1 MLGVSVLLSFSNS
14 FQSKDSHR
22 FGAMAGVIMV
32 EGCRQVSD
40 FCQIRFVDMQDPTK
54 PCAAFAPRAPVL
66 ATDSTTVLTT
76 NSTTLLT
83 TDSTTV
89 LTTDSTTVL
98 TTDSTTTTIPNL
110 PSDAGNNNGQS
121 KSDSSDD

>member
-1 MLGVSVLLSFSNS
+1 MLGVSVVLSFSNS

-22 FGAMAGVIMV
+22 YGAMAGLMMV

-54 PCAAFAPRAPVL
+54 PCAAFRPRAPVL

-89 LTTDSTTVL
+89 LTTDSTT
-98 TTDSTTTTIPNL
+98 TTIPNL
-110 PSDAGNNNGQS
+110 PSDADSNSGQS
-121 KSDSSDD
+121 ESDSSDDQQNVTND